1 LLVSDERSKSKS
13 PFGRL
18 LNQNGVSKLDRNVNN
33 SNNINN
39 KSINSNSRSN
49 NININNMNLLQPKKS
64 SYSNNQIRKVDI
76 SSINNINNINNL
88 SNVSTNLSQNNK
100 SIQSIQNIQQNI
112 KNIKNSTEVL
122 KKSNE
127 LTFKEINTS
136 PFLTKKTLQLKKNV
150 NNNNFFDKQS
160 SVIKQYVNNKM
171 NQVNNINNNSNSNVN
186 NVNALLTKSV
196 SITNL
201 NQIKDKDPQTVSWF
215 GVLFKDF
222 DPSLEQAQQYSA
234 DYDSESRRVAD
245 VLSKTADGKGID
257 YNLLNEKERGEF
269 DADRDRFC
277 EYEKI
282 ISPTA
287 FKNFLEGAS
296 SEEEKKQIKEKYEAE
311 EPRRRAISE
320 QSSSNFL
327 SRYKLREKDSKERSI
342 NLRNQVRSKEDAIT
356 NNPKYQKTIDVVKGV
371 YDKMREKL
379 DGLKKDSNE

>member
-1 LLVSDERSKSKS
+1 MSMEDRLARLRALQSEGETAKAEKEAQATQERSKQDQERAVREQESVQIQES
-13 PFGRL
+13 IAESQTRL
-18 LNQNGVSKLDRNVNN
+18 SELTEGLQKAEDTNMEGFPAEVAEGIQTLIADIKKDIETANAEIQELQQRLDT
-33 SNNINN
+33 
-39 KSINSNSRSN
+39 
-49 NININNMNLLQPKKS
+49 LTTPAEE
-64 SYSNNQIRKVDI
+64 
-76 SSINNINNINNL
+76 
-88 SNVSTNLSQNNK
+88 
-100 SIQSIQNIQQNI
+100 
-112 KNIKNSTEVL
+112 STEAGVDESQPEGVDVVEGTEQETTEKSVL
-122 KKSNE
+122 EQSAQ
-127 LTFKEINTS
+127 EIADS
-136 PFLTKKTLQLKKNV
+136 ADIPEEM
-150 NNNNFFDKQS
+150 KQS
-160 SVIKQYVNNKM
+160 AVVF
-171 NQVNNINNNSNSNVN
+171 
-186 NVNALLTKSV
+186 
-196 SITNL
+196 L

-327 SRYKLREKDSKERSI
+327 SRYKLREKDSKERSA
-342 NLRNQVRSKEDAIT
+342 NLRNQVRSKEDVIT
-356 NNPKYQKTIDVVKGV
+356 NNPKYQKTIDAVKGV
-371 YDKMREKL
+371 YDKMRERL

>member
-1 LLVSDERSKSKS
+1 MSIGDRLTRLQSLKNAGETAKTEKGEKKTQETQGESAKAEQERAAREQESTQIQESMAESRTKLSELTTGLQEAEGINMEGFPAEVVAEIQVEIAGIKEEIETVNAEIQALQQ
-13 PFGRL
+13 RL
-18 LNQNGVSKLDRNVNN
+18 
-33 SNNINN
+33 
-39 KSINSNSRSN
+39 
-49 NININNMNLLQPKKS
+49 
-64 SYSNNQIRKVDI
+64 
-76 SSINNINNINNL
+76 
-88 SNVSTNLSQNNK
+88 
-100 SIQSIQNIQQNI
+100 
-112 KNIKNSTEVL
+112 EVL
-122 KKSNE
+122 NGGATDVVAEVVSEEQEDGNV
-127 LTFKEINTS
+127 EIAE
-136 PFLTKKTLQLKKNV
+136 
-150 NNNNFFDKQS
+150 
-160 SVIKQYVNNKM
+160 
-171 NQVNNINNNSNSNVN
+171 
-186 NVNALLTKSV
+186 VNAESIFADAQQEIMDAEDIPAGMKESV
-196 SITNL
+196 VDFLSK
-201 NQIKDKDPQTVSWF
+201 IKDKDPKTVSWY
-215 GVLFKDF
+215 GVLFKEF

-234 DYDSESRRVAD
+234 DYDSESRRVVD

-287 FKNFLEGAS
+287 FKELLEGAS